1 METWGATNNTSPG
14 EMKRK
19 RERDE
24 EEEEEGK
31 VIEHLTLRLRL

>member
-24 EEEEEGK
+24 EEEEGK